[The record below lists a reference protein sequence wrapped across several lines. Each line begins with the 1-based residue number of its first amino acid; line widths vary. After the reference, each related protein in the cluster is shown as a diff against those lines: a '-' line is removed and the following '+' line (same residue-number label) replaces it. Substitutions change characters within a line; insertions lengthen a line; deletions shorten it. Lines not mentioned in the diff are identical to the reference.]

1 MNGWDQPCDFVKK
14 QTKVQFSVLIF
25 HCAICDLSKKNML
38 HRRFNYVIRLYS
50 PQHIHSTCIAPIGD
64 LAAQFVGKI
73 CSHVQLSRLMQ
84 PPKSLHRLEPLG
96 SN

>member
-1 MNGWDQPCDFVKK
+1 MNGWDQPCDSVKK

-25 HCAICDLSKKNML
+25 HCAICDLSKKTCCIDVL
-38 HRRFNYVIRLYS
+38 SYVIRLYS
-50 PQHIHSTCIAPIGD
+50 PQHIHSACIAPIGD